1 MRRISASKG
10 ARRLLPLAV
19 FALVI
24 AYLVFNATYGNR
36 GMLALDA
43 VGRQV
48 AMHKVELTDLSD
60 QRQVLEHR
68 VGLLGGGDNY
78 LDTDIL
84 EEEARRVLGW
94 SRADEVIVLRQ
105 GD

>member
-19 FALVI
+19 FVLVI

-36 GMLALDA
+36 GMLALD
-43 VGRQV
+43 VVERQV
-48 AMHKVELTDLSD
+48 AQHEVELADLAG

>member
-1 MRRISASKG
+1 MRRISASEG

-19 FALVI
+19 FVLVI

-36 GMLALDA
+36 GMLALD
-43 VGRQV
+43 VVERQV
-48 AMHKVELTDLSD
+48 AQHEVELADLAG

-84 EEEARRVLGW
+84 EEEVRRVLGW